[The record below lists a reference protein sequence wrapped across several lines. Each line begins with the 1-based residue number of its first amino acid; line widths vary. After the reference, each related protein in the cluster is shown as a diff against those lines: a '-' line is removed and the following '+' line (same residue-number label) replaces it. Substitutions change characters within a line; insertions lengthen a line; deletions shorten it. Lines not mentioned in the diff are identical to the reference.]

1 MLALGVALP
10 TLPRSAM
17 IGLRDDN
24 DALPPD
30 HDDAVPAPP
39 PVRAPELAAKLF
51 GEGGILH
58 QALSLEHRPQQA
70 RMAAAVADAVASDT
84 PLVFEAGTGVGKSL
98 AYLLPG
104 IVHAFD
110 QKRQLIVSTHTIA
123 LQEQL
128 DQKDIPLCRRVF
140 RADPETA
147 PYADFKAA
155 VLVGKGNY
163 LCTTRLAAALRDK
176 HELFAT
182 PEHAELQRIAAW
194 AETTVHGL
202 RHELVPPPSPE
213 VWELVNADSSAC
225 ARKYCDA
232 ERCHYQRARARIR
245 SAHVVIVNHSLLFA
259 HIAAGG
265 AAANGSAEKG
275 VLFPDD
281 LVVLDEAHTVP
292 EVATDYF
299 GLRLSSYGVDRMLK
313 YLYNPK
319 TRRGLLQKLG
329 DPVERQLVADALEAS
344 HQFFSSLHEQ
354 HLLNRPIVRVRA
366 ENCAESWLD
375 GPLLALQKAVRT
387 RADKFDEGR
396 EREELLE
403 QAGKLRTAQLGIR
416 RFLALEEPDKN
427 VYWLERTGRRQS
439 VIALRSAPI
448 DIAPQLREALL
459 DRQTAVVFTSATLAV
474 ADDLKPFLAR
484 IGGPRVRAEVQHSPF
499 DYARNM
505 RVFLATDVPPPTREE
520 ARLALD
526 VLADH
531 IDFCTRRSQGG
542 SLVLFTSYADMQ
554 RVAEV
559 VEPVYRGAHR
569 PFFIQGPGANR
580 TELARLLREAGNGV
594 LFGTES
600 FWTGI
605 DVPGD
610 ALSQVII
617 TRLPFQVPT
626 HPVLEA
632 RTEHIEA
639 RGGSPFNELTLP
651 DALMT
656 FRQGVGRLIRSQH
669 DRGVIT
675 ILDSRIVQKAYG
687 RQFLACLPQPR
698 HTRFN
703 RLNRAELFQPFI

>member
-1 MLALGVALP
+1 
-10 TLPRSAM
+10 M
-17 IGLRDDN
+17 IGLRDEN

-30 HDDAVPAPP
+30 SDDAPPASL

-58 QALSLEHRPQQA
+58 VALALEHRPQQA
-70 RMAAAVADAVASDT
+70 RMAAAVADAVTSDT

-104 IVHAFD
+104 IIHAFD

-128 DQKDIPLCRRVF
+128 DQKDLPLCRRVF
-140 RADPETA
+140 RADPATA
-147 PYADFKAA
+147 AYADFKSA

-163 LCTTRLAAALRDK
+163 LCTTRLATALRDK

-182 PEHAELQRIAAW
+182 PEHAELQRVAAW
-194 AETTVHGL
+194 AETTPTGL
-202 RHELVPPPSPE
+202 RHELVPAPSPD
-213 VWELVNADSSAC
+213 VWELVNAESSAC
-225 ARKYCDA
+225 ARKYCDP
-232 ERCHYQRARARIR
+232 ERCPYQRARARLR
-245 SAHVVIVNHSLLFA
+245 SAHVIIVNHSLLFA
-259 HIAAGG
+259 LIAAGG
-265 AAANGSAEKG
+265 ATANGSADKG
-275 VLFPDD
+275 VLLPDD

-299 GLRLSSYGVDRMLK
+299 GLRLSSYGVDRMLRH
-313 YLYNPK
+313 LYNPK
-319 TRRGLLQKLG
+319 TKRGLLQKMG
-329 DPVERQLVADALEAS
+329 TPEERQLVSDALEAS
-344 HQFFSSLHEQ
+344 HQFFSALQET
-354 HLLNRPIVRVRA
+354 HLAQRPIVRIRT

-403 QAGKLRTAQLGIR
+403 QAAKLRGAQLGIR
-416 RFLALEEPDKN
+416 RFLALEEPEKN
-427 VYWLERTGRRQS
+427 VYWLERTGRRQT
-439 VIALRSAPI
+439 VVALRSAPI
-448 DIAPQLREALL
+448 DIAPQLKETLL

-474 ADDLKPFLAR
+474 AGDLKPFLTR
-484 IGGPRVRAEVQHSPF
+484 IGGPGVRAEVQHSPF
-499 DYARNM
+499 DYAKNM
-505 RVFLATDVPPPTREE
+505 RVYLAADVPLPTRDE

-531 IDFCTRRSQGG
+531 IDFCTRRTAGG

-554 RVAEV
+554 RVAEIL
-559 VEPVYRGAHR
+559 EPIYHGAHR
-569 PFFIQGPGANR
+569 PFFMQGPGSNR
-580 TELARLLREAGNGV
+580 TELARQLREAGNGV

-610 ALSQVII
+610 ALCQVIL

-639 RGGSPFNELTLP
+639 RGGNPFAELTLP

-656 FRQGVGRLIRSQH
+656 FRQGVGRLIRSQR

-675 ILDSRIVQKAYG
+675 ILDSRIVQKTYG
-687 RQFLACLPQPR
+687 RQFLACLPQPK
-698 HTRFN
+698 HVRFN
-703 RLNRAELFQPFI
+703 RGNRAEVFQPFI

>member
-1 MLALGVALP
+1 
-10 TLPRSAM
+10 M
-17 IGLRDDN
+17 IGLRDDH
-24 DALPPD
+24 DALSPD
-30 HDDAVPAPP
+30 PDDAPPAPL

-58 QALSLEHRPQQA
+58 VALALEHRPQQA

-104 IVHAFD
+104 LIHAFD

-128 DQKDIPLCRRVF
+128 DQKDLPLCRRVF
-140 RADPETA
+140 RADPATA
-147 PYADFKAA
+147 PYAEFKSA

-163 LCTTRLAAALRDK
+163 LCTTRLATALRDK

-182 PEHAELQRIAAW
+182 PEHAELQRVAAW
-194 AETTVHGL
+194 ADTTPTGL
-202 RHELVPPPSPE
+202 RHELVPAPSPD
-213 VWELVNADSSAC
+213 VWELVNAESSAC
-225 ARKYCDA
+225 ARKYCDP
-232 ERCHYQRARARIR
+232 ERCPYQRARARLR

-259 HIAAGG
+259 LIAAGG
-265 AAANGSAEKG
+265 ATANGSADKG

-299 GLRLSSYGVDRMLK
+299 GLRLSSYGVERMLRH
-313 YLYNPK
+313 LYNPK
-319 TRRGLLQKLG
+319 TKRGLLQKMG
-329 DPVERQLVADALEAS
+329 TPEERQLVADALEAS
-344 HQFFSSLHEQ
+344 HQFFSALQEN
-354 HLLNRPIVRVRA
+354 HLAQRPIVRIRA

-396 EREELLE
+396 EREELIE
-403 QAGKLRTAQLGIR
+403 QAGKLRGAQLGIR
-416 RFLALEEPDKN
+416 RFLALEEPEKN
-427 VYWLERTGRRQS
+427 VYWLERTGRRQT
-439 VIALRSAPI
+439 VVALRSAPI
-448 DIAPQLREALL
+448 DIAPQLKETLL

-474 ADDLKPFLAR
+474 AGDLKPFLAR

-499 DYARNM
+499 DYVKHM
-505 RVFLATDVPPPTREE
+505 RVYLAADVPLPTRDE

-531 IDFCTRRSQGG
+531 IDFCTRRTAGG

-554 RVAEV
+554 RVAEI
-559 VEPVYRGAHR
+559 VEPIYRGAHR
-569 PFFIQGPGANR
+569 PFFMQGPGSNR
-580 TELARLLREAGNGV
+580 TELARQLREAGNGV

-610 ALSQVII
+610 ALSQVIL

-639 RGGSPFNELTLP
+639 RGGNPFAELTLP

-656 FRQGVGRLIRSQH
+656 FRQGIGRLIRSQR

-675 ILDSRIVQKAYG
+675 ILDSRIVQKTYG

-698 HTRFN
+698 HVRFN
-703 RLNRAELFQPFI
+703 RANRAEVFQPFI

>member
-1 MLALGVALP
+1 
-10 TLPRSAM
+10 M
-17 IGLRDDN
+17 IGLRDEN
-24 DALPPD
+24 DSFSPD
-30 HDDAVPAPP
+30 ADDAPPAPP
-39 PVRAPELAAKLF
+39 PTRAPELAAKLF

-58 QALSLEHRPQQA
+58 RALGLEYRPQQA
-70 RMAAAVADAVASDT
+70 RMASAVADAVVHDT

-104 IVHAFD
+104 IIHAFD
-110 QKRQLIVSTHTIA
+110 HKRQLIVSTHTIA

-140 RADPETA
+140 KADPATA
-147 PYADFKAA
+147 PYAEFKSA

-163 LCTTRLAAALRDK
+163 LCTTRLATALRDK
-176 HELFAT
+176 NELFAT
-182 PEHAELQRIAAW
+182 PEHAELQRIATW
-194 AETTVHGL
+194 AETTQTGL
-202 RHELVPPPSPE
+202 RHELTPAPSPD

-225 ARKYCDA
+225 GRKYCDA
-232 ERCHYQRARARIR
+232 ERCHYQRARTRIR
-245 SAHVVIVNHSLLFA
+245 SAHLIIVNHSLLFA
-259 HIAAGG
+259 LIAAGG
-265 AAANGSAEKG
+265 ATSNGSADKG

-299 GLRLSSYGVDRMLK
+299 GLRLSSYGIERMLRH
-313 YLYNPK
+313 LYNPK

-329 DPVERQLVADALEAS
+329 DPVERQLVSDALEAS
-344 HQFFSSLHEQ
+344 HQFFAALQET
-354 HLLNRPIVRVRA
+354 HLAQRSIVRIRE

-375 GPLLALQKAVRT
+375 GPLLALQKAVRL

-403 QAGKLRTAQLGIR
+403 QVQKLRSAQLGVQ
-416 RFLALEEPDKN
+416 RFLALEKPEDN
-427 VYWLERTGRRQS
+427 VYWLERTGRRQT
-439 VIALRSAPI
+439 VVALRSAPI
-448 DIAPQLREALL
+448 DIAPHLRQALL
-459 DRQTAVVFTSATLAV
+459 DRQTSVVFTSATLAV
-474 ADDLKPFLAR
+474 ADDLKPFLTR

-505 RVFLATDVPPPTREE
+505 RVFLATDVPLPTRDE

-531 IDFCTRRSQGG
+531 IDFCTRRTTGG
-542 SLVLFTSYADMQ
+542 TLVLFTSYADMQ
-554 RVAEV
+554 RVAEL
-559 VEPVYRGAHR
+559 VEPTYRGAHR
-569 PFFIQGPGANR
+569 PFFLQGPGANR
-580 TELARLLREAGNGV
+580 TELARQLREAGNGV

-610 ALSQVII
+610 ALSQVIL

-651 DALMT
+651 EALMT
-656 FRQGVGRLIRSQH
+656 FRQGIGRLIRSQR

-675 ILDSRIVQKAYG
+675 ILDSRIVQKPYG

-698 HTRFN
+698 HVRFN
-703 RLNRAELFQPFI
+703 RVNRAEVFQPFI

>member
-1 MLALGVALP
+1 
-10 TLPRSAM
+10 M
-17 IGLRDDN
+17 IGLSDEN
-24 DALPPD
+24 HALPPD
-30 HDDAVPAPP
+30 HDDALPAPP

-58 QALSLEHRPQQA
+58 HALALEHRPQQA
-70 RMAAAVADAVASDT
+70 RMASAVADAVAHDT
-84 PLVFEAGTGVGKSL
+84 ALVFEAGTGVGKSL

-104 IVHAFD
+104 IIHAFD
-110 QKRQLIVSTHTIA
+110 HKRQLIVSTHTIA

-140 RADPETA
+140 KADAVTA
-147 PYADFKAA
+147 PYADFKSA
-155 VLVGKGNY
+155 VLVGKSNY
-163 LCTTRLAAALRDK
+163 LCTTRLATALRDK

-182 PEHAELQRIAAW
+182 PEHSELQRIAAW
-194 AETTVHGL
+194 AETTEHGL
-202 RHELVPPPSPE
+202 RHELVPPPHPD
-213 VWELVNADSSAC
+213 VWEMVNADSSAC
-225 ARKYCDA
+225 ARKYCDG
-232 ERCHYQRARARIR
+232 EKCHYQRARARIR
-245 SAHVVIVNHSLLFA
+245 SAQVIIVNHSLLFA

-299 GLRLSSYGVDRMLK
+299 GLRLSSYGVDRMLR

-319 TRRGLLQKLG
+319 TKRGLLHKMG
-329 DPVERQLVADALEAS
+329 TPEEKQLVADALEAS
-344 HQFFSSLHEQ
+344 HQFFSFLHES
-354 HLLNRPIVRVRA
+354 HLLNRAVVRVRE

-416 RFLALEEPDKN
+416 RFLALEKPDEN
-427 VYWLERTGRRQS
+427 VYWLERTGRRQT

-448 DIAPQLREALL
+448 DIAPQLRETLL

-474 ADDLKPFLAR
+474 ADDLKPFLGR

-499 DYARNM
+499 DYARHM
-505 RVFLATDVPPPTREE
+505 RVFLATDVPLPTRDE
-520 ARLALD
+520 AKLALD

-531 IDFCTRRSQGG
+531 IDFCTRRTTGG

-554 RVAEV
+554 RVAEI
-559 VEPVYRGAHR
+559 VEPIYRGAHR
-569 PFFIQGPGANR
+569 PFFMQGPGVNR
-580 TELARLLREAGNGV
+580 TELARQLREAGDGV

-632 RTEHIEA
+632 RTEHIET
-639 RGGSPFNELTLP
+639 RGGNPFGELTLP

-656 FRQGVGRLIRSQH
+656 FRQGIGRLIRSQR

-687 RQFLACLPQPR
+687 RQFLACLPQPK

-703 RLNRAELFQPFI
+703 RLNRAAVFQPFI

>member
-1 MLALGVALP
+1 
-10 TLPRSAM
+10 M
-17 IGLRDDN
+17 IGLRDDSS
-24 DALPPD
+24 LPSPD
-30 HDDAVPAPP
+30 SDDAPPAPP
-39 PVRAPELAAKLF
+39 PTLAPALAARLF
-51 GEGGILH
+51 GEGGILQH
-58 QALSLEHRPQQA
+58 ALGLEHRPQQA
-70 RMAAAVADAVASDT
+70 RMASAVADAVVHDT

-104 IVHAFD
+104 IIHAFD
-110 QKRQLIVSTHTIA
+110 HHRQLIVSTHTIA

-128 DQKDIPLCRRVF
+128 DRKDIPLCRRVF
-140 RADPETA
+140 QADPATA
-147 PYADFKAA
+147 RYAEFKSA

-163 LCTTRLAAALRDK
+163 LCTSRLATALRDK
-176 HELFAT
+176 NELFAT

-194 AETTVHGL
+194 AETTPEGL
-202 RHELVPPPSPE
+202 RHELNPAPSPD

-225 ARKYCDA
+225 ARKYCDC
-232 ERCHYQRARARIR
+232 EKCPYQRAKARIR
-245 SAHVVIVNHSLLFA
+245 AAHLIIVNHSLLFA

-265 AAANGSAEKG
+265 APANGSAAKG

-299 GLRLSSYGVDRMLK
+299 GLRLSSHGIDRLLRH
-313 YLYNPK
+313 LYNPK

-329 DPVERQLVADALEAS
+329 TPEERQLVADALEAN
-344 HQFFSSLHEQ
+344 HQFFAFLQEH
-354 HLLNRPIVRVRA
+354 HLLNQSIVRIRH
-366 ENCAESWLD
+366 ENCAEAWLD
-375 GPLLALQKAVRT
+375 APLLALQKAVRT
-387 RADKFDEGR
+387 RADTYDEGR

-403 QAGKLRTAQLGIR
+403 QAGKLRAAQLGLK
-416 RFLALEEPDKN
+416 RFLSLAEPDAH
-427 VYWLERTGRRQS
+427 VYWLERTGRRQT
-439 VIALRSAPI
+439 VVALRSAPI
-448 DIAPQLREALL
+448 DIAPQLKETLL
-459 DRQTAVVFTSATLAV
+459 ERQTSVVFTSATLAL
-474 ADDLKPFLAR
+474 ADDIHPFLSR
-484 IGGPRVRAEVQHSPF
+484 IGGPRVRAEIQHSPF
-499 DYARNM
+499 DFARHM
-505 RVFLATDVPPPTREE
+505 RVYLAADVPLPTRDES
-520 ARLALD
+520 RLALD

-531 IDFCTRRSQGG
+531 IDFCTRRCPGG

-554 RVAEV
+554 RVADL
-559 VEPVYRGAHR
+559 VEPIYRGAHR
-569 PFFIQGPGANR
+569 PFFIQGRDASR

-632 RTEHIEA
+632 RTEHVRA
-639 RGGSPFNELTLP
+639 RGGNPFNEITLP

-656 FRQGVGRLIRSQH
+656 FRQGVGRLIRSAR
-669 DRGVIT
+669 DRGLIT

-703 RLNRAELFQPFI
+703 RQNRTELFQPFA